1 MDTATLRLLFLQ
13 ELLHL
18 RVVQGAR
25 AGLDGYCVCLHAH
38 MIPKKAS
45 PGAAQLLQV
54 IPLNIIPR
62 QEADSLYNLDLLLS
76 VVTVRPTLGWRVKK
90 HGQLVGY
97 HGELE
102 KEVNLVKSGCE
113 EYNNPTNKCGNLVR
127 PNI

>member
-13 ELLHL
+13 QLLHL

-54 IPLNIIPR
+54 IPLNMIPR

-76 VVTVRPTLGWRVKK
+76 VVTVRPTLFSIAQLIVHGWFWDCFNFHFLSGSSVGGVAV
-90 HGQLVGY
+90 GQVPD
-97 HGELE
+97 
-102 KEVNLVKSGCE
+102 S
-113 EYNNPTNKCGNLVR
+113 R
-127 PNI
+127 IS